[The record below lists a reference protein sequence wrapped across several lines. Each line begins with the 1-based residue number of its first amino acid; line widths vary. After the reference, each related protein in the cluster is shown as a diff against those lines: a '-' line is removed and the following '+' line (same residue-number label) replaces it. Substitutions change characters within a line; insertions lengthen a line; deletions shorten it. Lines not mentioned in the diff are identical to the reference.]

1 MFTKRGCALFPHH
14 PPRVGTFF
22 PFHRRGATLV
32 VIHAARLREQMFS
45 FSGSQ
50 WEPRSN
56 TGGFTSEEAAARPSG
71 HQVALQA
78 FASPLPPTYIPNDDV
93 ILFSPLY
100 HTAQTGSVRL
110 LLLLLLSVWIHFD
123 FQ

>member
-1 MFTKRGCALFPHH
+1 MDVLSSLAAPAPL
-14 PPRVGTFF
+14 RVGTFF

-50 WEPRSN
+50 WESRSN
-56 TGGFTSEEAAARPSG
+56 TGGFTSEEGAARPSG

-110 LLLLLLSVWIHFD
+110 LLLLLLLSVWIHFD